1 MKFERKS
8 IANYT
13 TSIAVDKT
21 VAEIS
26 KLLAA
31 AKATAIL
38 SELENGQPVAV
49 SFRIKNE
56 FGVVLTFRLPAR
68 VEGVYAVLQ
77 RSRSIGHNFKDREQ
91 AARVAWRIVLYWLD
105 AQLAM
110 IQSGVAKVEEIFLP
124 YAQDS
129 SGVTVYER
137 LREQR
142 FSNMLPPSSGGA

>member
-56 FGVVLTFRLPAR
+56 
-68 VEGVYAVLQ
+68 
-77 RSRSIGHNFKDREQ
+77 
-91 AARVAWRIVLYWLD
+91 
-105 AQLAM
+105 LA
-110 IQSGVAKVEEIFLP
+110 SF
-124 YAQDS
+124 
-129 SGVTVYER
+129 
-137 LREQR
+137 
-142 FSNMLPPSSGGA
+142 